1 MAASFIASAATGAG
15 LELVFGTFLK
25 VVFEVKKTNS
35 QFAPALKLLEATV
48 NDLTPDIKRIDAF
61 NRDFD
66 RPEEMSDLKELMTKG
81 EQLVLKCLKIS
92 RYNIFKRYI
101 LAKKLISLNN
111 SIPQYIGSVMQIIQF
126 ADQKE
131 TLFEVKQLNNQI
143 RKSLPRCIL
152 GVCSPPELKVDPVG
166 LETPLMELKGK
177 LLGDELPLVVISAPS
192 GWGKTTLATAICQDS
207 EVKDIF
213 KGNILFVTAGR
224 SPDMMIIVGRLLEHY
239 NFQQPKL
246 QSEDEAILELEK
258 LMRKIAPQPV
268 LLVIDDVWSGSE
280 SLLEKLKF
288 QILNYQILVTSCSEF
303 PRISS
308 TYKIRPLSDDD
319 AIALFTNTALMN
331 DENSFIPE
339 QDLVSQI
346 VKACK
351 GYPKAIARAGSSLR
365 GRPPAEWR
373 KRAKESFKSSAASS
387 FEAQESFESKSDA
400 TDEENEVKECSVD
413 QGSFP
418 HLASN
423 TQDARPSCVKIE
435 LHKSDKGDDDIV
447 DFHKVSCQVSAG
459 LPNTSK
465 DDIFGDERFNMQ
477 QDIDRGLA
485 ILRNNTGIIDQGNDL
500 AMKVAGTNCPNPEIM
515 PIAV

>member
-207 EVKDIF
+207 EVK
-213 KGNILFVTAGR
+213 
-224 SPDMMIIVGRLLEHY
+224 GRL
-239 NFQQPKL
+239 
-246 QSEDEAILELEK
+246 
-258 LMRKIAPQPV
+258 
-268 LLVIDDVWSGSE
+268 
-280 SLLEKLKF
+280 
-288 QILNYQILVTSCSEF
+288 
-303 PRISS
+303 
-308 TYKIRPLSDDD
+308 
-319 AIALFTNTALMN
+319 
-331 DENSFIPE
+331 
-339 QDLVSQI
+339 
-346 VKACK
+346 
-351 GYPKAIARAGSSLR
+351 
-365 GRPPAEWR
+365 
-373 KRAKESFKSSAASS
+373 AASS
-387 FEAQESFESKSDA
+387 
-400 TDEENEVKECSVD
+400 
-413 QGSFP
+413 
-418 HLASN
+418 L
-423 TQDARPSCVKIE
+423 
-435 LHKSDKGDDDIV
+435 
-447 DFHKVSCQVSAG
+447 
-459 LPNTSK
+459 
-465 DDIFGDERFNMQ
+465 
-477 QDIDRGLA
+477 
-485 ILRNNTGIIDQGNDL
+485 ILL
-500 AMKVAGTNCPNPEIM
+500 VALLCM
-515 PIAV
+515 